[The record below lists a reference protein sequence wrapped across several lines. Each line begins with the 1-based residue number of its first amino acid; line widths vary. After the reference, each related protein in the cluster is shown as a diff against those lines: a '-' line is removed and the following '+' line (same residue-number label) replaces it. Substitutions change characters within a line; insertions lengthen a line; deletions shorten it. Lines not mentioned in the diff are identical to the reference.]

1 MLNFVHIYSP
11 PEEGTDLSEELELIA
26 MTLFFTYSKLTIER
40 ITNDNRIFDNE
51 KVNRSGRINIQH
63 GWQDQSMLVS

>member
-11 PEEGTDLSEELELIA
+11 PEEGTDLSEEFGVNRDDPFLHIRSLQ
-26 MTLFFTYSKLTIER
+26 SRR

-51 KVNRSGRINIQH
+51 KVNRSRRINIQD